1 MHNCNVSEH
10 LWNMQLNLWKF
21 ACINHVIR
29 LASGGLRKVLELH
42 VTCVMF
48 NICNVYTKCLIV
60 FTWVGFGK
68 FGKLGFDCLEKDD

>member
-1 MHNCNVSEH
+1 M
-10 LWNMQLNLWKF
+10 
-21 ACINHVIR
+21 
-29 LASGGLRKVLELH
+29 LELH
-42 VTCVMF
+42 VTRVMF